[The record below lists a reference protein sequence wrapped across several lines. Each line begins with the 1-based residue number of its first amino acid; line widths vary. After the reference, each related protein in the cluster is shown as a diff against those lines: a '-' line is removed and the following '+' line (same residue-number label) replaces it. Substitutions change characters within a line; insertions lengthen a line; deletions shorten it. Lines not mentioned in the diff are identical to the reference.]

1 MSKSQFEQLIEYVIN
16 DEEAKARELFHNIV
30 VEKSRA
36 IYENIMEETEE
47 ESVEEGYEEEEES
60 VEEGYEEE
68 EESIEEGMEEEGLG
82 GDASDDLIRS
92 VEADE
97 QMEGEE
103 EEEEGAEEFGTDD
116 ADFGADEGGS
126 SEPAT
131 KDDIMD
137 LEMKLDDFMDQL
149 MAEFEGEL
157 GGDGADAALDAG
169 SDMTDLEVADDEFE
183 TEGMMEA
190 VTLKAAPKPVTS
202 EEGNINKRS
211 INADNAG
218 AKGPMGSVV
227 KPVHPT
233 GTEAKGRP
241 DPTTKDL
248 IGDFQ
253 NKAGGSMKDLK
264 PANKPVTAQASGV
277 NTKSPLARRG

>member
-36 IYENIMEETEE
+36 IYESIMEETD
-47 ESVEEGYEEEEES
+47 ESVEEGVEEDLEEGIEEEGIE
-60 VEEGYEEE
+60 EEGL
-68 EESIEEGMEEEGLG
+68 EEGIEEGLG
-82 GDASDDLIRS
+82 GDASDNLIDS

-103 EEEEGAEEFGTDD
+103 EGEDGKEFGTDD
-116 ADFGADEGGS
+116 DFDDADGAEGS

-157 GGDGADAALDAG
+157 GGADAGADAAMDASG
-169 SDMTDLEVADDEFE
+169 NMTDLEVADDEFE

-264 PANKPVTAQASGV
+264 PATKPVTAQASGV
-277 NTKSPLARRG
+277 NTKSPLAKRG

>member
-36 IYENIMEETEE
+36 IYENIMEEAD
-47 ESVEEGYEEEEES
+47 
-60 VEEGYEEE
+60 
-68 EESIEEGMEEEGLG
+68 ESIEEGTDEDLEEGLEEDLEEEALG
-82 GDASDDLIRS
+82 GDASDDLIDS

-103 EEEEGAEEFGTDD
+103 DGEEDGEEFGTND
-116 ADFGADEGGS
+116 AEFGDNEGSS

-157 GGDGADAALDAG
+157 GGADAGADADMDAG

-277 NTKSPLARRG
+277 NTKSPLAKRG